1 MSGGAGEDPR
11 IDLVRLGPG
20 RLPDWPLGEAFEA
33 PDAPRD
39 LAPALERRLAGSPA
53 DGWLLW
59 HERLGAPDSERTLRA
74 WSRPGD
80 LWHAGLRLG
89 LGGQPELLDF
99 VAPTWWLNRDADAR
113 IESTSWRASLEAC
126 LLRTDVLRRI
136 GVPRGEFRS
145 LAGASL
151 EFGHRCVGRG
161 VLARHVPW
169 LVDGDRTAASP
180 HTPLPLEDAVRFVLW
195 RYGSFWARWAV
206 LRAVSTGAA
215 PASALRTLASLRRE
229 PRPPAPAP
237 FRADSGPAARS
248 VSAPSVTVLIP
259 TVDRYPY
266 LRPLLDQLRRQTVP
280 PLEILVLDQ
289 TRADRRADGLA
300 SEFPDLPVRYFAL
313 DKAGQCSS
321 RNLGIHSARGE
332 AILFLDDD
340 DEVPPDLIERHLATM
355 ARFRSDVS
363 SGVAE
368 EVGAGALPESFRL
381 FRASDVFPTNNSLAR
396 ITALAGSG
404 LFDLAYERGARAD
417 GDLGMRLYLS
427 GAFMVLDPGIS
438 VLHHHAP
445 SGGLRTHKARVI
457 TRASSR
463 ARLTQRHL
471 PAVTEIYL
479 AKRYFTPRQVREALW
494 HRALG
499 TLRGDGSAARR
510 LAKLVVGAA
519 LLPDTFLRIRR
530 TARRAEA
537 MLAEFP
543 QIDSLRPGQRE

>member
-1 MSGGAGEDPR
+1 MSGGSTPAPR
-11 IDLVRLGPG
+11 IDLLRLGTGAMPA
-20 RLPDWPLGEAFEA
+20 WPLGAAVEVPAS
-33 PDAPRD
+33 PRE
-39 LAPALERRLAGSPA
+39 LAPALARRLDDSGA

-59 HERLGAPDSERTLRA
+59 HARLPAPDAGLVARA
-74 WSRPGD
+74 WERPGD

-89 LGGQPELLDF
+89 LAGKPELLDF
-99 VAPTWWLNRDADAR
+99 VAPTWWLNRDADPG
-113 IESTSWRASLEAC
+113 IESTSWRVSLEAC
-126 LLRTDVLRRI
+126 LLRADVVRRI
-136 GVPRGEFRS
+136 GPPRGEFQT

-169 LVDGDRTAASP
+169 LLADAPAPAAQAP
-180 HTPLPLEDAVRFVLW
+180 TLEDAIRFVLW

-206 LRAVSTGAA
+206 LRGVAVGAVPSRALRVLAAIRREARPAA
-215 PASALRTLASLRRE
+215 PPPYRMEAAASA
-229 PRPPAPAP
+229 PPL
-237 FRADSGPAARS
+237 D
-248 VSAPSVTVLIP
+248 APSVTVLIP

-266 LRPLLDQLRRQTVP
+266 LRKLLDQLRGQTVP
-280 PLEILVLDQ
+280 PLEVLVLDQ
-289 TRADRRADGLA
+289 TRAELRPGDLA
-300 SEFPDLPVRYFAL
+300 AEFPDLPLRYFAL
-313 DKAGQCSS
+313 DRAGQCSS
-321 RNLGIHSARGE
+321 RNLGIRSARGD

-340 DEVPPDLIERHLATM
+340 DEVPPDLIERHLASM

-368 EVGAGALPESFRL
+368 EVGAGALPDSFRL
-381 FRASDVFPTNNSLAR
+381 LRASDVFPTNNSLAR
-396 ITALAGSG
+396 VAALAGSG

-445 SGGLRTHKARVI
+445 SGGLRTHRARVV

-463 ARLTQRHL
+463 AKLAQRHL

-479 AKRYFTPRQVREALW
+479 AKRYFTARQVREALW

-499 TLRGDGSAARR
+499 TLRADGPRSRRIAKAA
-510 LAKLVVGAA
+510 VGLA
-519 LLPDTFLRIRR
+519 LLPDTVLRIRR
-530 TARRAEA
+530 TERLADE
-537 MLAEFP
+537 MLSKYP
-543 QIDSLRPGQRE
+543 QIEPLPARS

>member
-1 MSGGAGEDPR
+1 LTVSARPAVDLLWLGGGAPPEW
-11 IDLVRLGPG
+11 RLGAAVTV
-20 RLPDWPLGEAFEA
+20 PDDPAGLSEALA
-33 PDAPRD
+33 RRADAPG
-39 LAPALERRLAGSPA
+39 AEA
-53 DGWLLW
+53 WLLW
-59 HERLGAPDSERTLRA
+59 HSRLGGPDPERVARA
-74 WSRPGD
+74 LERPGD

-89 LGGQPELLDF
+89 LGGLPGLLDF
-99 VAPTWWLNRDADAR
+99 VAPTWWLQRDPDPA
-113 IESTSWRASLEAC
+113 IEATSWRVSLEAC
-126 LLRTDVLRRI
+126 LLRRDVIRRI
-136 GVPRGEFRS
+136 GPPRGGFRS
-145 LAGASL
+145 LSGASL
-151 EFGHRCVGRG
+151 EFGHRCITRG

-169 LVDGDRTAASP
+169 LVDGEPRAKSP
-180 HTPLPLEDAVRFVLW
+180 SLPLEDAIRFVLW

-206 LRAVSTGAA
+206 LRAIATGTA
-215 PASALRTLASLRRE
+215 PASTLRTLAALRRE

-237 FRADSGPAARS
+237 FRLDSGAAAS
-248 VSAPSVTVLIP
+248 AGSAPSVTVLIP

-266 LRPLLDQLRRQTVP
+266 LRPLLEQLRHQTVP

-300 SEFPDLPVRYFAL
+300 AEFPDLPLRYFAL
-313 DKAGQCSS
+313 DRAGQCSS
-321 RNLGIHSARGE
+321 RNLGIRSARGE

-340 DEVPPDLIERHLATM
+340 DEVQPDLIERHLASM

-381 FRASDVFPTNNSLAR
+381 LRASDVFPTNNSLAR
-396 ITALAGSG
+396 ISALTGSG

-445 SGGLRTHKARVI
+445 SGGLRTHNARVV

-499 TLRGDGSAARR
+499 TLRGDGSAAWR

-519 LLPDTFLRIRR
+519 LLPDTVLQIRR
-530 TARRAEA
+530 RRAQADE
-537 MLAEFP
+537 MLRTFP
-543 QIDSLRPGQRE
+543 QIPSYAGVPAGPETA

>member
-1 MSGGAGEDPR
+1 
-11 IDLVRLGPG
+11 
-20 RLPDWPLGEAFEA
+20 
-33 PDAPRD
+33 
-39 LAPALERRLAGSPA
+39 
-53 DGWLLW
+53 
-59 HERLGAPDSERTLRA
+59 
-74 WSRPGD
+74 
-80 LWHAGLRLG
+80 
-89 LGGQPELLDF
+89 
-99 VAPTWWLNRDADAR
+99 
-113 IESTSWRASLEAC
+113 
-126 LLRTDVLRRI
+126 
-136 GVPRGEFRS
+136 
-145 LAGASL
+145 
-151 EFGHRCVGRG
+151 
-161 VLARHVPW
+161 
-169 LVDGDRTAASP
+169 
-180 HTPLPLEDAVRFVLW
+180 
-195 RYGSFWARWAV
+195 V

-237 FRADSGPAARS
+237 FRADSGPAART

-289 TRADRRADGLA
+289 TRADRRAEGLA
-300 SEFPDLPVRYFAL
+300 AEFPDLPLRYFAL

-368 EVGAGALPESFRL
+368 EDGAGALPESFRL

-510 LAKLVVGAA
+510 LAKLAVGAA